1 MRRLPCLFVVRG
13 DWGSVDVLYLGDGEL
28 KAQSSVYG
36 SSVVGTASED
46 HGPVQLLHVT
56 VSVTFSTL
64 PHVTVL
70 TVLVSGDVLQSG
82 DLFFFFNLFG
92 FSCGVWDHQSSTTT

>member
-1 MRRLPCLFVVRG
+1 MFVVRG
-13 DWGSVDVLYLGDGEL
+13 DWGNVDVLYLGDGEL

-36 SSVVGTASED
+36 SSVVGAASED
-46 HGPVQLLHVT
+46 QGLVQLLHVT

-82 DLFFFFNLFG
+82 DLFFFLNLFG
-92 FSCGVWDHQSSTTT
+92 LSCGAWDCQSSTTT

>member
-1 MRRLPCLFVVRG
+1 MFVVRG
-13 DWGSVDVLYLGDGEL
+13 DWGNVDVLYLGDGEL

-36 SSVVGTASED
+36 SSVVGAASED
-46 HGPVQLLHVT
+46 QGPVQLLHVT

-70 TVLVSGDVLQSG
+70 TVLVSGDGLQSG
-82 DLFFFFNLFG
+82 DLFFFLNLFG
-92 FSCGVWDHQSSTTT
+92 LSCGAWDRQSSTTT